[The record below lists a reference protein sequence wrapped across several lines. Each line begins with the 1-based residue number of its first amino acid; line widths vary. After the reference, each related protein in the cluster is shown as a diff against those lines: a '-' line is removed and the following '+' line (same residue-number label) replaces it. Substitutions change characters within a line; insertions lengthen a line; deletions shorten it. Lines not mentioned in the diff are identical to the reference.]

1 MVDVPARLVVVRGKL
16 RVIVEDNGNRR
27 RGKVCF
33 QLVAVLVPYYL
44 VHVDTEACVVEDA
57 AVVLVRGELAPED
70 GDGLYLRDSCGL
82 WLVKEC
88 FGWRKRGQLHWLH
101 LVVQ

>member
-1 MVDVPARLVVVRGKL
+1 MVDVPARLVVVRGEL
-16 RVIVEDNGNRR
+16 RVIVEDNGNLRG
-27 RGKVCF
+27 GKVCF

-70 GDGLYLRDSCGL
+70 GDGLYLRESVPNRNGST
-82 WLVKEC
+82 VP
-88 FGWRKRGQLHWLH
+88 RQKRRRSSGS
-101 LVVQ
+101 

>member
-44 VHVDTEACVVEDA
+44 PRA
-57 AVVLVRGELAPED
+57 R
-70 GDGLYLRDSCGL
+70 
-82 WLVKEC
+82 
-88 FGWRKRGQLHWLH
+88 
-101 LVVQ
+101 